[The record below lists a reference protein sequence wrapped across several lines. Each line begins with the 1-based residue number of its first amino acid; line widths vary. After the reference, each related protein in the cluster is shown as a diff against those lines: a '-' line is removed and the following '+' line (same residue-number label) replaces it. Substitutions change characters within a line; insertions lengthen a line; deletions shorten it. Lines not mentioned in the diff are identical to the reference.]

1 MLPSVH
7 RSVIELTE
15 LRGSKDGGELAT
27 GLLVDCV
34 HPGDSRHSNMSYLRE
49 KLLAMKRYTDVA
61 DGTIRYLM
69 PTPIMLPRVGC
80 AEHTSS

>member
-15 LRGSKDGGELAT
+15 LRGSKDGGERKT

-34 HPGDSRHSNMSYLRE
+34 HPGDSRYSNMSYLWE

-80 AEHTSS
+80 AEHTPS